1 MTTAH
6 DRLGDIYG
14 GLQERL
20 EGQLRGNRAAVTHPG
35 ARGEASEEDWL
46 RLLKE
51 HLPHRYQAD
60 RAFVIDATGS
70 CSDQIDVV
78 VYDRQY
84 SPLLY
89 NQAGQRYIPA
99 ESVYA
104 VIEVKQ
110 DLSRDHVIYAGDK
123 AASVR
128 RLSRT
133 SATIHYAA
141 GAYDPRP
148 LPPII
153 AGLVAYQSSWSP
165 GLGQPL
171 ADALTELS
179 EDCRLELGCS
189 LVDGAFEAAYSS
201 GAACQVTT
209 ASEYPL
215 VQFLLRLLRRL
226 QAAGTVPAID
236 YSAYLEVFETG

>member
-1 MTTAH
+1 MSAQ
-6 DRLGDIYG
+6 DRLADVYQ

-35 ARGEASEEDWL
+35 ARGEAAEDDWL
-46 RLLKE
+46 RMLKE

-60 RAFVIDATGS
+60 RAFVIDATGA

-78 VYDRQY
+78 IYDRQY

-110 DLSRDHVIYAGDK
+110 ELNRDHVQYAGKK

-133 SATIHYAA
+133 SATIPYAA
-141 GAYDPRP
+141 GSYGPRS
-148 LPPII
+148 LPSII
-153 AGLVAYQSSWSP
+153 GGLVAYRSSWSP
-165 GLGQPL
+165 PLGQPL
-171 ADALTELS
+171 TDALVELP
-179 EDCRLELGCS
+179 EECRLELGCS
-189 LVDGAFEAAYSS
+189 LVDGAFEVDYTADQE
-201 GAACQVTT
+201 CRLRL
-209 ASEYPL
+209 ASEFPL

-226 QAAGTVPAID
+226 QAAGTVPAVD
-236 YSAYLEVFETG
+236 YAAYLNEFESQA